1 MLISA
6 CVCKKRKI
14 SMIHKKLKIVNK
26 LGLHARAAIKLTN
39 LASRYQSKIFIHF
52 NKRDINARSILGLMV
67 LAANKG
73 SEIELTTIGEDEKEA
88 ATAIEELI
96 NNKFGEAE

>member
-1 MLISA
+1 
-6 CVCKKRKI
+6 
-14 SMIHKKLKIVNK
+14 MIHKKLKIVNK

>member
-1 MLISA
+1 
-6 CVCKKRKI
+6 
-14 SMIHKKLKIVNK
+14 MIRKKLKIVNK

-52 NKRDINARSILGLMV
+52 NNRDTNARSILGLMV

-73 SEIELTTIGEDEKEA
+73 SEIELAATGDDEKEA
-88 ATAIEELI
+88 TEAIEALI
-96 NNKFGEAE
+96 SNRFGEEE